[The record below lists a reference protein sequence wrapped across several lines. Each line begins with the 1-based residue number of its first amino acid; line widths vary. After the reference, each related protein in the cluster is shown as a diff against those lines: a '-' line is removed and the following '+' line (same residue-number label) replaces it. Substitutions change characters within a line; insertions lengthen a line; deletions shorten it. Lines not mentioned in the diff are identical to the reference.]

1 MAQPIPQP
9 RPEDDEPWMTL
20 ENQPGAEQSVLDHVG
35 MNLGFDQVARLIID
49 GVDAE
54 EAVKIV
60 MKQIKEE
67 DPSSAE

>member
-1 MAQPIPQP
+1 MAQPEPQP

-35 MNLGFDQVARLIID
+35 MNLGFDEVARLIID

-54 EAVKIV
+54 EAVKMV
-60 MKQIKEE
+60 LKKIKEE
-67 DPSSAE
+67 NPSSAK